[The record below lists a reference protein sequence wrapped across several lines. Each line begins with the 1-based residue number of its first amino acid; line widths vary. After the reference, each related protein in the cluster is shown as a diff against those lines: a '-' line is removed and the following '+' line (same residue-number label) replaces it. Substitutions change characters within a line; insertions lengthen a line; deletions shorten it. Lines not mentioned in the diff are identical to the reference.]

1 MLTSDSIV
9 GPGGWFVNLSRGFS
23 STNSHLF
30 SCCCFWWWWLVIF
43 LQGVLKKGLTEFWGL
58 CWEAIF
64 WAKVVIS
71 GHVHTLKII
80 GSIMRLK
87 DGLPR
92 KNCCS
97 FAFCPNE
104 GGEGPAQFF
113 GTFSWVPFWSIQGV
127 YFLQNTNNFKIRLF
141 LGCIHDP
148 QSKYSAFI

>member
-71 GHVHTLKII
+71 GHVHTLKIS

-97 FAFCPNE
+97 FGFCPNE
-104 GGEGPAQFF
+104 GGEGPAKNFCPLFTNFIYWVNLGMGREGETPTQFF
-113 GTFSWVPFWSIQGV
+113 LAHWRSKKRGTSCP
-127 YFLQNTNNFKIRLF
+127 N
-141 LGCIHDP
+141 
-148 QSKYSAFI
+148 